1 MNINEF
7 VPFKISE
14 NLDNSIP
21 FVAISDTYP
30 NDKFEPW
37 TKENWEEIMEKNSKK
52 SIDSF
57 KSVW

>member
-37 TKENWEEIMEKNSKK
+37 TKENWEEMKEKNSEK
-52 SIDSF
+52 SVDSF
-57 KSVW
+57 TPLW